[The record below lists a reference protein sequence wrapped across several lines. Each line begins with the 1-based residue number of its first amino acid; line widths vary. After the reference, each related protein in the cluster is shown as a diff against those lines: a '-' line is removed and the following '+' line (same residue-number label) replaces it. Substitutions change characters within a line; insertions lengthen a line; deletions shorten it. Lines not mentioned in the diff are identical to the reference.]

1 MLIRIFKYTFIA
13 IVTFILLIIILY
25 MVYKENYNQNI
36 TIEEIPYVLNR
47 NILFKFPEDWKIK
60 SIQKI
65 DDGFVSPSVKIKFYN
80 KIILDL
86 LTSEPYYPKM
96 KKQIVLIDKVHVIL
110 YKKDSEV
117 IYVFK
122 KDTIYYSLQGT
133 TENADKI
140 QEYIKLIN

>member
-1 MLIRIFKYTFIA
+1 
-13 IVTFILLIIILY
+13 
-25 MVYKENYNQNI
+25 MVYKENYNRNI

-122 KDTIYYSLQGT
+122 KNNIYYSLQGT

>member
-25 MVYKENYNQNI
+25 MVYKENYNRNI

-122 KDTIYYSLQGT
+122 KNNIYYSLQGT